1 MKRRRRS
8 RAEWGEICRAY
19 RASGKTRV
27 EFARERGLNWGT
39 LCYWLSKLRT
49 ANAPVTT
56 RPGFVEVVCATGDGS
71 PRAVVHMGCIR
82 IEFFSEMPPTSW
94 VAELASRC

>member
-8 RAEWGEICRAY
+8 REEWGEICRAFH
-19 RASGKTRV
+19 ASGKTRV
-27 EFARERGLNWGT
+27 EFARQQGLKWGT

-49 ANAPVTT
+49 ADDSVAK
-56 RPGFVEVVCATGDGS
+56 RAGFVEVFSSTGGGS

-94 VAELASRC
+94 LAELASRC